1 MRTLVVG
8 GGVIGASIAYRLA
21 SRGADVVVIERSAV
35 ACAASGKS
43 GGFLA
48 RDWWQ
53 TRDGTLVAHE
63 RAFDP
68 ISGVLTVNSV

>member
-43 GGFLA
+43 GGFSRETGA
-48 RDWWQ
+48 
-53 TRDGTLVAHE
+53 TA
-63 RAFDP
+63 P
-68 ISGVLTVNSV
+68 P